1 MPDNGGTG
9 TSNDSEN
16 VTDGKTLYVMLH
28 TE

>member
-1 MPDNGGTG
+1 MPDNEDTG

-16 VTDGKTLYVMLH
+16 VTDGKTLYVMLY